1 MNYYQN
7 RTYRQ
12 EYYTEFVYRKIL
24 DNIIAIKIAIIL
36 SHINNKYPY
45 NKTMELDYSYE
56 CTLSILI
63 ENQPSILTRVIGLLS
78 RRGFMI
84 DSLAIGATEY
94 EGLSRIIIVLPG
106 NLRLVDQLT
115 RQLYKLLPTIKIF
128 NLTNSPSIT
137 RELILVKVFAKN
149 PERQEI
155 IELARVFDLNIIDY
169 TNKTITL
176 EITGDGKKIIAI
188 EQILHKFGVL
198 EKVRTGKIGLT
209 RESLAVGQLY
219 TIDREPTRRQ
229 ILDSHIAEIEAKIYI

>member
-137 RELILVKVFAKN
+137 RELILVKVFANK

-188 EQILHKFGVL
+188 EWN
-198 EKVRTGKIGLT
+198 KIKM
-209 RESLAVGQLY
+209 
-219 TIDREPTRRQ
+219 I
-229 ILDSHIAEIEAKIYI
+229 I